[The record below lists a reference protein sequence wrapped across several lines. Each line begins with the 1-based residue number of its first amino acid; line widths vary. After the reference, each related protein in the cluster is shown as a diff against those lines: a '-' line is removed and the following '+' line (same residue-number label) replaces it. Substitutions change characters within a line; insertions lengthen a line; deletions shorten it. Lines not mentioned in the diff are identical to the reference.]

1 MTIKTKTKSYPK
13 VTHPGTNNFYGA
25 INVVYD
31 SNLESA
37 NVKGFTQV
45 IHKSV

>member
-13 VTHPGTNNFYGA
+13 VKHLGTNNFYGA
-25 INVVYD
+25 INAVYD

-37 NVKGFTQV
+37 NVKGFTQ
-45 IHKSV
+45 IINKSV